1 MDSINSFPPER
12 MYPNAMLSPEEFEIF
27 VLDYFRRTYP
37 FADITH
43 REDIVGVDGEYN
55 IDLTIRFQ
63 ELGVQFLVL
72 VECKN
77 HKSPIKRDYVQILKD
92 RIRSIGAQKGILVSS
107 SSFQLGAIQYAKT
120 HNIALMRVINDEF
133 RYQIRTRDGDNNR
146 ISPDNLSGALSM
158 IWIEATS
165 DSSITSKLIEDF
177 NEVLDV
183 SVK

>member
-1 MDSINSFPPER
+1 MSSINSFPPER
-12 MYPNAMLSPEEFEIF
+12 MYPNTKLSPEEFEIF
-27 VLDYFRRTYP
+27 VLNYFRKTYP

-43 REDIVGVDGEYN
+43 REDIVGIDGEYN
-55 IDLTIRFQ
+55 VDLTIRFE

-72 VECKN
+72 VECKH

-92 RIRSIGAQKGILVSS
+92 RIGSIGAQKGILVSS

-133 RYQIRTRDGDNNR
+133 KYEIRSRDGHYNKV
-146 ISPDNLSGALSM
+146 IPDKLSGALSM

-165 DSSITSKLIEDF
+165 DTSLTSKLIEDF
-177 NEVLDV
+177 NEVLGV
-183 SVK
+183 SEE